1 MTSLDV
7 QQPKTQ
13 RYSIDSD
20 IKLKKAASPHNS
32 GSGRCE
38 CTLVFGSL
46 LKKFLID
53 NQNSYYSVNC

>member
-46 LKKFLID
+46 LEKFLID
-53 NQNSYYSVNC
+53 NQNS